1 MEIFTNISVLLYLL
15 LFKSPQGQRK
25 LEPLSEV
32 TLVGVFVIIVSS
44 FDNAFES
51 IGFFL
56 LFSSFFFLTTALF
69 LRSLPKG
76 QMYSSRAFSTSRA
89 YTYGPGVINICL
101 IFSTFFTVT
110 HAGFPSEFI
119 SNFPH
124 KALKLKFL
132 RT

>member
-56 LFSSFFFLTTALF
+56 LFSSFFFFFFF
-69 LRSLPKG
+69 LEG
-76 QMYSSRAFSTSRA
+76 GYSM
-89 YTYGPGVINICL
+89 
-101 IFSTFFTVT
+101 
-110 HAGFPSEFI
+110 
-119 SNFPH
+119 
-124 KALKLKFL
+124 
-132 RT
+132 